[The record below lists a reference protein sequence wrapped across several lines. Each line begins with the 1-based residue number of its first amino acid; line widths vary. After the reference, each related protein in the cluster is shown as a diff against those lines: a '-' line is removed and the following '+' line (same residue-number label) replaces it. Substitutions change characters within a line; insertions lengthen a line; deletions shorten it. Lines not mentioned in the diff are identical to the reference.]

1 MVGLMKTC
9 NVKVIKQII
18 REELQK
24 VIAEARKLNGY
35 YLMDALED
43 LAGETKRAGE
53 PKAAKALMY
62 LHSRINQSYR
72 DKDLSVDDVLD
83 LFNDP
88 RGRKYGREVPDWMIE
103 DLFEGKKR
111 APVKKFESVS
121 EDYRISAKHT
131 FKVTPDGGIILYGRR
146 GKIIMN
152 REEIKNFLQGLKKK
166 HIPESTNEEV
176 DKYGNVHAK
185 TKKELKAA
193 IAKAMKIILSG
204 KVPDFQIINGMSG
217 EMIGWSEKKNEYIW
231 QPTAIPYAERELK

>member
-111 APVKKFESVS
+111 APVKKFESV
-121 EDYRISAKHT
+121 
-131 FKVTPDGGIILYGRR
+131 IIQSHRS
-146 GKIIMN
+146 N
-152 REEIKNFLQGLKKK
+152 
-166 HIPESTNEEV
+166 
-176 DKYGNVHAK
+176 
-185 TKKELKAA
+185 
-193 IAKAMKIILSG
+193 
-204 KVPDFQIINGMSG
+204 
-217 EMIGWSEKKNEYIW
+217 
-231 QPTAIPYAERELK
+231 

>member
-1 MVGLMKTC
+1 MKIT
-9 NVKVIKQII
+9 KTKLKEII

-111 APVKKFESVS
+111 APVLNEKKLDLRKIYDLEREFNGPGEW
-121 EDYRISAKHT
+121 KLT
-131 FKVTPDGGIILYGRR
+131 YGSYTEKT
-146 GKIIMN
+146 GKF
-152 REEIKNFLQGLKKK
+152 RDLTDKELEWL
-166 HIPESTNEEV
+166 E
-176 DKYGNVHAK
+176 DKYSSTLDV
-185 TKKELKAA
+185 
-193 IAKAMKIILSG
+193 I
-204 KVPDFQIINGMSG
+204 FYNGQESRPWPNG
-217 EMIGWSEKKNEYIW
+217 
-231 QPTAIPYAERELK
+231 